1 MSNEALNVTLG
12 THELRPWVLKM
23 IDVKAEQEQKRT
35 SKELKCAVD
44 DMRKMMHN
52 SLKKAVDALDKEIST
67 EFASCRQE
75 ISLIASKLEEE
86 AHARKLEAASIVEEQ
101 RLHKTELRDLESRM
115 AAMENSLRNELKL
128 QEAKNNESRKALSE
142 EVRKMVADHK
152 TASSQS
158 LKDVKKDTK
167 DRLVEL
173 ESRVEQ
179 KQRNSHD
186 ELSQQI
192 RLVDGK
198 TDDCAKEMSR
208 LSKSAEDI
216 RREERALLEGVL
228 SDERR
233 ARESELAKENAS
245 RKADLLQLEERVAEE
260 SRRKKEDLAE
270 EHKQRQAQ
278 VAEMDARIAK
288 EVRDRSA
295 ESNLL
300 RNSLQEEVM
309 TRKSLSQS
317 FQSLERRAIKHIEEM
332 VSHKA
337 AVTSALGSKGNASD
351 MIAVAQALEQK
362 SKESDERIKLV
373 QEKLSAALLSE
384 RKARKESVAE
394 EYNARRE
401 EITELGNAVGLD
413 VAKLH
418 EQLGQMAEA
427 ERRARDALAR
437 RISEERETSEGNMSA
452 ELSRLT
458 DHFHEF
464 RGSVDAHIEEFGK
477 HQRAVHEAL
486 GSKGTAK
493 DLIAVAQAIEQ
504 RAKDAEVQI
513 RSVRNELDS
522 RCNKLASALR
532 ESCNALS
539 EEHEQHVAKVE
550 AALHAKGSA
559 NELLSVAEA
568 LERKVDKSTMETSL
582 EAVATQMNGRLSE
595 SEAQQGKVQAAL
607 QAALAAPG
615 GGTALLQV
623 AKELETKSQELEK
636 LREVLEQTSSAAEMN
651 VSALK
656 DAIDSHADAM
666 DVFSSDMAAT
676 VAKKLS
682 SMQRALEGKAD
693 LSAAAACV
701 HVSTYLKEKGIKA
714 PKGRLF
720 ATDTARLSMED
731 INDIAAMQ
739 VSARQRALSSARS
752 TKRGSE
758 RSPSRKSLP
767 SRSYGRTSITNLY

>member
-288 EVRDRSA
+288 E
-295 ESNLL
+295 
-300 RNSLQEEVM
+300 EEVM